1 MRSNIEIPEYEEG
14 VAQSIL
20 FRTFTN
26 GRRYAVPRFN
36 FLDEWTQREWARCFA
51 TCARAN
57 GYGRTNTSA
66 YLADIMRH
74 RSNEKR
80 IAMIEIRK
88 RGQRALGDKFSR
100 EGGLFNRIRNQPLV
114 PQTFRYDRAI
124 GVELECCRPNG
135 REVALPLWSRES
147 GDGSIRSFPNTQPV
161 EYKLLLKRSELELR
175 LHRFCTL
182 ISDHRVNT
190 SCGLHVHLDCRGR
203 LETDVR
209 AVAKRMTA
217 WLIALREFVPESRRN
232 NSDYAALSFSETNR
246 YRAVNFTAFHKYKT
260 LEIRLHS
267 GTVDYTKIIAWIRLV
282 ELLFVMTGKPK
293 AGAQGVA
300 ALSQLPLT
308 EYERSYWLKR
318 HAQLNPGQYSST
330 TPNTE
335 NE

>member
-1 MRSNIEIPEYEEG
+1 M
-14 VAQSIL
+14 AQSIG
-20 FRTFTN
+20 FRTFQN
-26 GRRYAVPRFN
+26 GKRYSIPRQN
-36 FLDEWTQREWARCFA
+36 FLDEWTQREWARSFA
-51 TCARAN
+51 RKGRECGEHRENMSNCIADVMRYRAC
-57 GYGRTNTSA
+57 G
-66 YLADIMRH
+66 H
-74 RSNEKR
+74 RIKL
-80 IAMIEIRK
+80 IEIRK
-88 RGQRALGDKFSR
+88 RGQRAQSDRLGQ
-100 EGGLFNRIRNQPLV
+100 EGLVQRIRNQPLV

-124 GVELECCRPNG
+124 GVELECCRPEG
-135 REVALPLWSRES
+135 RRVDLPLWSRES
-147 GDGSIRSFPNTQPV
+147 GDGSIRSFPRTQPV

-232 NSDYAALSFSETNR
+232 NNDYAALSFSETNR

>member
-1 MRSNIEIPEYEEG
+1 MPEYGEG
-14 VAQSIL
+14 TAQSIL

-36 FLDEWTQREWARCFA
+36 FLDEWTQREWARYFA
-51 TCARAN
+51 ACARAN
-57 GYGRTNTSA
+57 GFDSRNTSA
-66 YLADIMRH
+66 YLADVMRH

-80 IAMIEIRK
+80 IAMLEIRR
-88 RGQRALGDKFSR
+88 RGQRAVGDRLGR
-100 EGGLFNRIRNQPLV
+100 EGLIERIKNQPLI

-124 GVELECCRPNG
+124 GIELECCRPNG

-161 EYKLLLKRSELELR
+161 EYKILLKRSELELR
-175 LHRFCTL
+175 LHRFCGL

-203 LETDVR
+203 IEADVR
-209 AVAKRMTA
+209 VIAKRMTA
-217 WLIALREFVPESRRN
+217 WLIALKEFVPESRRN
-232 NSDYAALSFSETNR
+232 NNDYAALSFSETNR
-246 YRAVNFTAFHKYKT
+246 YRAVNFTAFRKYKT

-267 GTVDYTKIIAWIRLV
+267 GTVDYTKIIAWVRLV
-282 ELLFVMTGKPK
+282 ELLFVLNTKPK

-318 HAQLNPGQYSST
+318 HAQLNPAQYSST
-330 TPNTE
+330 TPNSE